1 MEKIESIYDFILK
14 TKFEYVMS
22 NVIRDIR
29 VIEFAILSS
38 DVVYKSSV
46 YNRMR
51 DKYSIDLDK
60 IGFSKAID
68 IISDSYSLK
77 NLSEESIIRNSLSIL
92 RRWIIRCSGYMCVR
106 KIAEENVI
114 DGIDLYMKRY
124 SLNEDVVDINTLND
138 RLDDIDEDI
147 LSCLRSC
154 I

>member
-14 TKFEYVMS
+14 TKFEYVIS

-51 DKYSIDLDK
+51 DKYSLDLDK
-60 IGFSKAID
+60 IGFSKAMD

-77 NLSEESIIRNSLSIL
+77 KLSEESIIRNSLSIL

-124 SLNEDVVDINTLND
+124 SLNDDVVDINTLND

>member
-14 TKFEYVMS
+14 TKFEYVIS

>member
-51 DKYSIDLDK
+51 DKYSLDLDK
-60 IGFSKAID
+60 IGFSKAMD

-124 SLNEDVVDINTLND
+124 SLNDDVVDINTLND

>member
-77 NLSEESIIRNSLSIL
+77 I
-92 RRWIIRCSGYMCVR
+92 
-106 KIAEENVI
+106 
-114 DGIDLYMKRY
+114 
-124 SLNEDVVDINTLND
+124 
-138 RLDDIDEDI
+138 
-147 LSCLRSC
+147 CLRSL
-154 I
+154 

>member
-124 SLNEDVVDINTLND
+124 SLNDDVVDINTLND

>member
-51 DKYSIDLDK
+51 DKYSLDLDK
-60 IGFSKAID
+60 IGFSKAMD

-77 NLSEESIIRNSLSIL
+77 KLSEESIIRNSLSIL